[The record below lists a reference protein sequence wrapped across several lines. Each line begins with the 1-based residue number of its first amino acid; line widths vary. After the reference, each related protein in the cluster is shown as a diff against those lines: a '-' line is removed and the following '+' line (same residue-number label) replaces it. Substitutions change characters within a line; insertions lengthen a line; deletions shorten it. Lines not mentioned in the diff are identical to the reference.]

1 MIHSCLFVVQSLS
14 HAQLFATTWTAAHQA
29 SLPFTISQSLLRFMS
44 IESVMPSNHLIFCL
58 LSSCPQSFPASGS
71 FPISQIFA
79 SSGQS
84 IGASASASVLPKDI
98 HDPFYHQTF
107 TKLLPY
113 VNVVFTAQHGGSVFI
128 LTAILWDWD
137 SQYLRK
143 QRFTQVRWLDKESKQ
158 QSQDWNPS
166 HLNSLLFSFL
176 RVSEPPRLTWSWD
189 TLKAGDKSEARWVL
203 GSLLTLSISPH
214 SVFPFLHSP
223 LPTSSSSPPISITLP
238 YKTAYNLLME

>member
-1 MIHSCLFVVQSLS
+1 MIHSCLFVFQSLS
-14 HAQLFATTWTAAHQA
+14 HAQLFATAWTAAHQA
-29 SLPFTISQSLLRFMS
+29 SLPFYLPEFTQIRVHWVGDAIQ
-44 IESVMPSNHLIFCL
+44 PSHL
-58 LSSCPQSFPASGS
+58 LSP
-71 FPISQIFA
+71 
-79 SSGQS
+79 
-84 IGASASASVLPKDI
+84 L
-98 HDPFYHQTF
+98 
-107 TKLLPY
+107 LLPS
-113 VNVVFTAQHGGSVFI
+113 VFPSIRVFSNKSDLRIKWPEYWSFSFSISPSKGYSWSILPPNIHKALAIYQHGGSVFI